1 MIGLPA
7 EFALIIGLLEVE
19 GGLFLNL
26 GLLTGIIALLFTIEM
41 ISAFIIVYT
50 SKVVI
55 LPAGYELGLLSI
67 LIIFMAMCLRFFLIC
82 LRALC
87 FQLELWKEVKWQ
99 NKILIIFISLI

>member
-41 ISAFIIVYT
+41 ISAFIIVNT

-55 LPAGYELGLLSI
+55 LPVGYELGLLSI
-67 LIIFMAMCLRFFLIC
+67 PIISMTM
-82 LRALC
+82 
-87 FQLELWKEVKWQ
+87 
-99 NKILIIFISLI
+99 S